1 MTLPAFIDS
10 NGRPC
15 VPCLIDGKPVVQQ
28 AEAGFPVVSAVTGE
42 TLHYGQS
49 ATAAIAARAVESAA
63 EAFKT
68 YKKTSAEDRRKFLLR
83 AAELFDEKAA
93 EGASRQVAETSC
105 SEHWAT
111 WNIGFCVQFCQE
123 FAGVIKQALT
133 GELPPSRAG
142 VPQLAMKEPIG
153 PVLIIVP

>member
-1 MTLPAFIDS
+1 MTPPTSTDS
-10 NGRPC
+10 NGRAC
-15 VPCLIDGKPVVQQ
+15 VPCLIDGKPVLQP
-28 AEAGFPVVSAVTGE
+28 AEAGFPVVSALTGE

-49 ATAAIAARAVESAA
+49 ATAEIAIRAVESAA

-68 YKKTSAEDRRKFLLR
+68 YKKTSVEDRRKFLLR
-83 AAELFDEKAA
+83 AAELFGEKVA

-111 WNIGFCVQFCQE
+111 WNIGFCVEFCQE
-123 FAGVIKQALT
+123 FAGVLKQALT

-142 VPQLAMKEPIG
+142 VPHLAMKEPVG